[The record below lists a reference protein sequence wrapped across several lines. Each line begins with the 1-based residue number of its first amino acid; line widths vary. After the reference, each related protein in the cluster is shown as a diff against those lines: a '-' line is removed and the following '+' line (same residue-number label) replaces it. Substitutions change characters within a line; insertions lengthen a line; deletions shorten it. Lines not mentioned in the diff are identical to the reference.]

1 MSNYNGNI
9 EKKKSGSGFNEE
21 QKRKYFKVFL
31 RFVKINFCRSCIGS
45 RKRIIKIE
53 KYVISSILTV
63 ISIMAA
69 GFLIFLYTPRGKRWL
84 RDEF

>member
-53 KYVISSILTV
+53 KYVISSILY
-63 ISIMAA
+63 
-69 GFLIFLYTPRGKRWL
+69 GYFYNGGRFLDIPVYPSW
-84 RDEF
+84 

>member
-9 EKKKSGSGFNEE
+9 EKRKAARGFNEE

-45 RKRIIKIE
+45 RKRIIKPLGGYERYHAVTSYILVFFI
-53 KYVISSILTV
+53 YWNVYRYSICFDWV
-63 ISIMAA
+63 
-69 GFLIFLYTPRGKRWL
+69 
-84 RDEF
+84 

>member
-9 EKKKSGSGFNEE
+9 EKRKAAQDLMKNRRE
-21 QKRKYFKVFL
+21 KYFKVFL

-53 KYVISSILTV
+53 KYVISSILY
-63 ISIMAA
+63 
-69 GFLIFLYTPRGKRWL
+69 GYFYNGGRFLDIPVYPSW
-84 RDEF
+84 

>member
-9 EKKKSGSGFNEE
+9 EKRKAAQDLMKNRRE
-21 QKRKYFKVFL
+21 KYFKVFL

-45 RKRIIKIE
+45 RKRIIKMRNMLLA
-53 KYVISSILTV
+53 VFFTV